1 MGAHPGVL
9 LDFGSHGHGNRR
21 HVCGQCGGLYRPH
34 LLAIPAAWPEL
45 TTLTTL
51 TLDGFSI
58 FSL

>member
-45 TTLTTL
+45 TTF
-51 TLDGFSI
+51 DYVDYVDFGWI
-58 FSL
+58 